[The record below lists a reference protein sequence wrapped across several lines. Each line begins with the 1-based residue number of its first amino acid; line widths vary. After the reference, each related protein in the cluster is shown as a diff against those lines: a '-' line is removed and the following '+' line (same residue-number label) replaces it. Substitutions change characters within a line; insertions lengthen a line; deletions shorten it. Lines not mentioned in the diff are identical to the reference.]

1 MRRTGARL
9 GNGII
14 IMILQ
19 VNNISKAFG
28 EEVVL
33 SNVSFHMN
41 EHDKVALI
49 GRNGAGKTTLLRIIL
64 GELSADEG
72 EVTIAKTTTIGYLS
86 QHQDLSG
93 NRTIYE
99 EVLSAKEHLVEIETR
114 LREIEEEMKHLSGA
128 ELDDKYKEYERLNH
142 TFEQENGYALRSE
155 VTGIIKGLGFTEE
168 EFNKPVSVLSGGQKT
183 RVALG
188 KLLLSS
194 PELIIL
200 DEPTNHLDMA
210 SIAWLENYLALYK
223 GSVLIVSHDRYFLN
237 RIVNRV
243 VEIEFGRS
251 MMYEGNYDA
260 FYEKKAQ
267 AREAQRRQYLNQ
279 QAYIKHQ
286 EEVIARLRSFN
297 REKSIKRA
305 ESRVKMLEKIE
316 RVEKP
321 QEEEQGMR
329 IHLVPCVESGKDVL
343 TVTGLSKSFP
353 GNPLF
358 HDISFLIKK
367 GERVALL
374 GENGTGK
381 TTMLKIIRGL
391 MPADSGTI
399 REGAKVYIGYYDQEQ
414 QNFNENNTV
423 FEEISDDHPAMT
435 NTEIRNT
442 LASFLFTGD
451 DVFKPIPTLS
461 GGERGR
467 LSLVKLM
474 LSEANFLLLDEP
486 TNHLDIT
493 SKEILEDAL
502 NGYEGTVFYVSHDR
516 YFVNKTATRILDLTH
531 ETVISYDGNYE
542 SYLEQKDRKEAAA
555 GISSSVSANSSSAEQ
570 VQTANKVSWMEQ
582 KAKDAQDRKLRN
594 RIAKL
599 EEIIADCE
607 NRIAKLEEDML
618 APENC
623 TNSFALNK
631 LTEEKTEL
639 EEKLLSAMTEWEELS

>member
-99 EVLSAKEHLVEIETR
+99 EVLSAKEHLVEIEAR

-128 ELDDKYKEYERLNH
+128 ELDAKYKEYERLNH

-155 VTGIIKGLGFTEE
+155 VTGIIKGLGFSEE

-286 EEVIARLRSFN
+286 EEVIAKLRSFN

-321 QEEEQGMR
+321 QDEEQGMR

-343 TVTGLSKSFP
+343 SVTGLTKSFP

-414 QNFNENNTV
+414 QNFNEDNTV
-423 FEEISDDHPAMT
+423 FEEISDDHPEMN

-531 ETVISYDGNYE
+531 ETVISYEGNYE

-555 GISSSVSANSSSAEQ
+555 GFNISSADNNAKEPE
-570 VQTANKVSWMEQ
+570 TAAKQNWKDQ
-582 KAKDAQDRKLRN
+582 KAREAEERKIRN

-599 EEIIADCE
+599 EEQIASCE
-607 NRIAKLEEDML
+607 QRISEIDANML
-618 APENC
+618 LPEIC
-623 TNSFALNK
+623 TNSFELNR
-631 LTEEKTEL
+631 LTTEKETIEET
-639 EEKLLSAMTEWEELS
+639 LLSAMTEWEELQ

>member
-1 MRRTGARL
+1 
-9 GNGII
+9 
-14 IMILQ
+14 MILQ

-99 EVLSAKEHLVEIETR
+99 EVLSAKEHLVEIEAR
-114 LREIEEEMKHLSGA
+114 LREIEEEMKHLSGE
-128 ELDDKYKEYERLNH
+128 ELDAKYKEYERLNH

-155 VTGIIKGLGFTEE
+155 VTGIIKGLGFSEE

-286 EEVIARLRSFN
+286 EEVIAKLRSFN

-316 RVEKP
+316 HVEKP
-321 QEEEQGMR
+321 QDEEQGMR

-343 TVTGLSKSFP
+343 SVTGLTKSFP

-414 QNFNENNTV
+414 QNFNEDNTV
-423 FEEISDDHPAMT
+423 FEEISDDHPEMN

-451 DVFKPIPTLS
+451 DVFKPILTLS

-531 ETVISYDGNYE
+531 ETVISYEGNYE

-555 GISSSVSANSSSAEQ
+555 GIRSEVTTSTASAAP
-570 VQTANKVSWMEQ
+570 QTANKANWMEQ
-582 KAKDAQDRKLRN
+582 KAKDAQDRKIKN

-599 EEIIADCE
+599 EELIAGYEARLKEIDE
-607 NRIAKLEEDML
+607 AML
-618 APENC
+618 SPENC
-623 TNSFALNK
+623 TNSFALNQ
-631 LTEEKTEL
+631 LTEEKNKV
-639 EEKLLSAMTEWEELS
+639 EEALFEAMTEWEELS

>member
-1 MRRTGARL
+1 
-9 GNGII
+9 
-14 IMILQ
+14 MILQ

-86 QHQDLSG
+86 QHQDLSVD
-93 NRTIYE
+93 RTIYE
-99 EVLSAKEHLVEIETR
+99 EVLSAKEHLVEIEAR
-114 LREIEEEMKHLSGA
+114 LRGIEEEMKHLNGA

-142 TFEQENGYALRSE
+142 AFEQENGYALRSE

-194 PELIIL
+194 PDLIIL

-414 QNFNENNTV
+414 QNFNEDNTV

-555 GISSSVSANSSSAEQ
+555 GISSSVSANSSSTEQ
-570 VQTANKVSWMEQ
+570 VQTANKASWMEQ
-582 KAKDAQDRKLRN
+582 NAKDAQDRKLKN

-599 EEIIADCE
+599 EEIIEDCE
-607 NRIAKLEEDML
+607 SRIAKLEEDML

-631 LTEEKTEL
+631 LTEDKSAL
-639 EEKLLSAMTEWEELS
+639 EEKLLAAMTEWEELS

>member
-1 MRRTGARL
+1 
-9 GNGII
+9 
-14 IMILQ
+14 MILQ

-93 NRTIYE
+93 DRTIYE
-99 EVLSAKEHLVEIETR
+99 EVLSAKEHLVEIEAR
-114 LREIEEEMKHLSGA
+114 LRGIEEEMKHLSGA

-367 GERVALL
+367 GEHVALL

-414 QNFNENNTV
+414 QNFNEDNTV

-493 SKEILEDAL
+493 SKEILEDAI

-516 YFVNKTATRILDLTH
+516 YFVNKTATRILNLTH

-555 GISSSVSANSSSAEQ
+555 GISSSVSANPSSTEQ
-570 VQTANKVSWMEQ
+570 VQTANKASWMEQ
-582 KAKDAQDRKLRN
+582 KAKDAQDRKLKN

-599 EEIIADCE
+599 EEIIEDCE
-607 NRIAKLEEDML
+607 SRIAKLEEDML

-631 LTEEKTEL
+631 LTEEKSAL
-639 EEKLLSAMTEWEELS
+639 EEKLLAAMTEWEELS

>member
-1 MRRTGARL
+1 
-9 GNGII
+9 
-14 IMILQ
+14 MILQ

-99 EVLSAKEHLVEIETR
+99 EVLSAKEHLVEIEAR

-128 ELDDKYKEYERLNH
+128 ELDAKYKEYERLNH

-155 VTGIIKGLGFTEE
+155 VTGIIKGLGFSEE

-210 SIAWLENYLALYK
+210 SIAWLENYLSLYR

-286 EEVIARLRSFN
+286 EEVIAKLRSFN

-321 QEEEQGMR
+321 QDEEQGMR

-343 TVTGLSKSFP
+343 TVTGLTKSFP

-414 QNFNENNTV
+414 QNFNEDNTV
-423 FEEISDDHPAMT
+423 FEEISDDHPEMN

-531 ETVISYDGNYE
+531 ETVISYEGNYE

-555 GISSSVSANSSSAEQ
+555 GIRSEVTTSTASAAP
-570 VQTANKVSWMEQ
+570 QTANKANWMEQ
-582 KAKDAQDRKLRN
+582 KAKDAQDRKIKN

-599 EEIIADCE
+599 EELIAGYEARLKEIDK
-607 NRIAKLEEDML
+607 AML
-618 APENC
+618 ASENC
-623 TNSFALNK
+623 SNSFALNQ
-631 LTEEKTEL
+631 LTEEKNKV
-639 EEKLLSAMTEWEELS
+639 EEALFEAMTEWEELS

>member
-1 MRRTGARL
+1 
-9 GNGII
+9 
-14 IMILQ
+14 MILQ
-19 VNNISKAFG
+19 VHNISKSFG
-28 EEVVL
+28 EETVL
-33 SNVSFHMN
+33 NGVSFHMN

-86 QHQDLSG
+86 QHQDLSVD
-93 NRTIYE
+93 RTIYE
-99 EVLSAKEHLVEIETR
+99 EVLSAKEHLVEIEAR
-114 LREIEEEMKHLSGA
+114 LRGIEEEMKHLNGA

-142 TFEQENGYALRSE
+142 AFEQENGYALRSE
-155 VTGIIKGLGFTEE
+155 VTGLITGLGFTEE

-194 PELIIL
+194 PDLIIL

-414 QNFNENNTV
+414 QNFNEDNTV

-555 GISSSVSANSSSAEQ
+555 GISSSVSANSSSTEQ
-570 VQTANKVSWMEQ
+570 VQTANKASWMEQ
-582 KAKDAQDRKLRN
+582 KAKDAQDRKLKN

-599 EEIIADCE
+599 EEIIEDCE
-607 NRIAKLEEDML
+607 SRIAKLEEDML

-631 LTEEKTEL
+631 LTEEKSAL
-639 EEKLLSAMTEWEELS
+639 EEKLLAAMTEWEELS